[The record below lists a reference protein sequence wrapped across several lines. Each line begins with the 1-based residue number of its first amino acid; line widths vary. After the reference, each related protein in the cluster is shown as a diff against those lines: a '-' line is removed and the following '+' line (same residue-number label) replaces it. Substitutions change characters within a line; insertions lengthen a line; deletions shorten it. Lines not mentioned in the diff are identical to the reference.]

1 MLGQLTRG
9 SCAAAR
15 ILSLWRL
22 SFENHVVDLRRHK
35 MCLASHVLR
44 REAGLDDIIGIAMQT
59 TA

>member
-1 MLGQLTRG
+1 
-9 SCAAAR
+9 
-15 ILSLWRL
+15 
-22 SFENHVVDLRRHK
+22 